1 MPLLKSNSECFHSP
15 ISQIGSQLKR
25 HIPERSE
32 AISQLIILPPNFTT
46 TSGKL
51 MLQEPTPIPPS
62 FPAISVHYILFC
74 PEQIIGVCTLNRCSH
89 ILSHQ
94 HQARM
99 SSFWRGCLSQVLP
112 SILLHVLQVNQRFSS
127 SYIAYLED

>member
-32 AISQLIILPPNFTT
+32 ISQLIILPPNFTT

-62 FPAISVHYILFC
+62 FPATSVHYILFC

-89 ILSHQ
+89 TLSHQ

-99 SSFWRGCLSQVLP
+99 SSFWRGCFSQVLP
-112 SILLHVLQVNQRFSS
+112 SILLHVLQVNQRFFS